1 MTSSGINLQELASE
15 PNLAW
20 RKTTYRQIEVK
31 DGKKDVPVKGTA
43 KARVK
48 KSESTGQ
55 VLSE

>member
-1 MTSSGINLQELASE
+1 MASE

-48 KSESTGQ
+48 KSESIGQ